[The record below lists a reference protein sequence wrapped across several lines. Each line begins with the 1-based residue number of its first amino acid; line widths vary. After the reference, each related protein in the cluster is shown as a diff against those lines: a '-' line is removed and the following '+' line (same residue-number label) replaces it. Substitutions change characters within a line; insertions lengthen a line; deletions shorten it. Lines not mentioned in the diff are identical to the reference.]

1 MMNGHKW
8 GPAIITAVI
17 VVLGWCATMVW
28 WAASQ
33 QASINANHL
42 QIDRVEQSIKER
54 NVPLLAQQV
63 SVLGERVNLLQEEI
77 AKNRELATKLLSQQ
91 ENLQRTLEDI
101 KGRMKP

>member
-1 MMNGHKW
+1 MNGHKW
-8 GPAIITAVI
+8 GPAIITGSI
-17 VVLGWCATMVW
+17 VVLGWCAGMVW

-33 QASINANHL
+33 QASIATNRIEINR
-42 QIDRVEQSIKER
+42 IEQSIKER

-77 AKNRELATKLLSQQ
+77 GKNRELATKLISQQ

-101 KGRMKP
+101 KTKIK